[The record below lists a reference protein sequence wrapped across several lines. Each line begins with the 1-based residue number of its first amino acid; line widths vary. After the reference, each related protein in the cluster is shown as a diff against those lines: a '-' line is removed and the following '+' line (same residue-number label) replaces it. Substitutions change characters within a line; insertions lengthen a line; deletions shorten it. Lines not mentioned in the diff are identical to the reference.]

1 MVVNTD
7 NGVVS
12 QEPVLFATTIADNI
26 RYGKIDVT
34 QAEIEKAAQEANA
47 HDFIKQL
54 PEVNNLNR
62 LFLGD
67 RRGTACQGVL
77 DTTLCDKSLSVTCDR
92 SVVFS
97 GYSGFLLQ

>member
-1 MVVNTD
+1 MNWLRKQI
-7 NGVVS
+7 GVVS

-26 RYGKIDVT
+26 RYGKIDAT

-54 PEVNNLNR
+54 PEVSNLNR

-67 RRGTACQGVL
+67 RRGTENIFFMP
-77 DTTLCDKSLSVTCDR
+77 R
-92 SVVFS
+92 MWI
-97 GYSGFLLQ
+97 